1 MMRENNTGMQKLL
14 LLLLLLLF
22 VLSVFGQSSV
32 YPVHVTVSLPSPY
45 SLYLSDYVSGSRERL
60 VVTLLNRD
68 ARYQP
73 MPVRLRLT
81 VKGNGFSIRTRP
93 YASVSPLLLE
103 PNVPYRLTPED
114 LRPYFDPRNLSG
126 QGPGGDSFL
135 RGKRM
140 PEGMVEFG
148 VEALEY
154 NTGKVL
160 SRQGT
165 GTAWLALQ
173 KPPLLSLPFADETV
187 PWREPLNLLF
197 QWTPQSTGSA
207 RVEYELIIKELWDNG
222 TAPESAFAYSPE
234 IFRERLP
241 STSYLYGIQS
251 PPLEPGHRYA
261 WAVRVVP
268 KEGADDERIVENDG
282 LSEIRSFRVG
292 RHCPAP
298 TGIRASAGRGYI
310 RVEWEGMPQHLGYA
324 VSYRLQD
331 SEEWHEISS
340 SLPSALLPGI
350 RAGHTYEYRVAGFCD
365 ADIPTYNSHTGRVS
379 VPSEDTARMRNCG
392 VLRPVDLSNQEPL
405 NELSGGEQFLAG
417 DFPVH
422 VGQVSG
428 SSGYFTGSGYVHV
441 PFLGNAPFKVTFDHI
456 FINTDRQMVR
466 GVVRTVYDAS
476 EGGITDL
483 DDIFA
488 GGNAG
493 DVKEGITKTGLSA
506 GFAIDPGNDFYF
518 DETTG
523 RIEMTDDEGQVIG
536 YLETGSVPG
545 GGDVSGSNNG
555 DAASV
560 FPVTVRDTTGHL
572 YRIDSAPETSLS
584 SSGDKKKL
592 TVTSVG
598 TSGEAL
604 DSGQFDAGR
613 LDDGIARVVFKDC
626 AGSLYAFDEWHPSYS
641 RSYLIRPKYEQIGAD
656 YRVPAKLLPSGKSDK
671 VAAVLKISA
680 GSSVTPD
687 RVVFRTA
694 AGTEYRPESYD
705 AKSCRWILPLVGG
718 KENDGQELYAL
729 YPKPD
734 GGYYNL
740 GKLLVL
746 SYPSYRLHVKIVP
759 VGKDFTEFELL
770 AGRLREIYGR
780 VGIECVVE
788 KIPVFDYE
796 GSGLFDGESGLFSAY
811 TPGMKSLNAAYA
823 SSHTVEED
831 AAYLFV
837 LSKSGYKKDRNFSG
851 FMPLGKQFGYLFRDD
866 FKSFEDFATAA
877 AHELGHG
884 RLLLRHPF
892 DKSLGL
898 SEGDLPDNLMDY
910 RNGRSLA
917 KWQWDVIHDPGVV
930 VRIFERDEDGAIVDN
945 TMETGDLVKGENIGL
960 TPAGKVIFN
969 VQSLVKGEKVI
980 FLLKPNM
987 PYIYGFKIYTDN
999 SGKEEI
1005 LEEYFWTGNT
1015 YKSSNGSIEQS
1026 SKVRLTYNDRDDI
1039 ETYIYRIVDAC
1050 YYQKAPVKIKGVD
1063 TGNPTVLNSQAK
1075 QWKQLKKH
1083 GGNCPE
1089 ISDTE
1094 TYFALENPV
1103 AEEYLRYAEENAIE
1117 INDQLWQHNS
1127 VVEKL
1132 VEIVKTSRGSSE
1144 KYKQLL
1150 GKVIADKLYTY
1161 ELAHPDSRFIVACC
1175 PVNVM
1180 STAQSSWS
1188 QLAESVFRQSGLSE
1202 HSILITVPYVHTAG
1216 IGQDKGTY
1224 FFMPGIACG
1233 KSVQLDRRELG
1244 NRKYTNTRRVAEYEA
1259 KNEEKL
1265 PFADFVFNVFKY
1277 TAKPEIVYSYF
1288 LGYRG
1293 EIVATNRMENPERVI
1308 GKEYIYKLIVA
1319 EDSRI
1324 DDYVAAL
1331 EKFYA
1336 NRNVCISENPF
1347 TGQLSARTTLP
1358 SAYRNYAESQ
1368 ERLLNFLRDHPAGIF
1383 REVEHGLF
1391 DSAVETEDREA
1402 QIGKQFVFWYRD
1414 HKFSGYCSQ
1423 IHKGVTASP
1432 AHHYF
1437 VSGKNAVVYRETL
1450 SGIDALGAL
1459 LMPFGLDFVADGAG
1473 ALYAGYYDDWENMA
1487 VYSSALII
1495 PVAPAIATKGIAG
1508 GTKAV
1513 LKSAKG
1519 LELADKV
1526 AKANWNERMFSHLSR
1541 EWKSEGDLLTKLEG
1555 DLAST
1560 PQLFDIFADEL
1571 KIEGA
1576 YAWRIVNSYADLRK
1590 NPKILEVVSNL
1601 LSDERFCSSGLTPE
1615 LLEGLISGNH
1625 GVGATALEELL
1636 SGYKVLVAS
1645 GTKFENIGAM
1655 IAEFKKG
1662 LNFAEGERWIQRYFL
1677 SHPEEFKGRVIT
1689 FESQAYVGSNV
1700 RRVDVVTTGEN
1711 NNSIYYEFKSIT
1723 HIPPKNF
1730 ARQFLKDLEVAEN
1743 LEQIK
1748 WYFDGKKI
1756 SNLDKELFLEELEK
1770 VEIKRE
1776 LIEKWINDSRRQSKD
1791 YFINFVSTNFELIY
1805 KIR

>member
-1 MMRENNTGMQKLL
+1 
-14 LLLLLLLF
+14 
-22 VLSVFGQSSV
+22 
-32 YPVHVTVSLPSPY
+32 
-45 SLYLSDYVSGSRERL
+45 
-60 VVTLLNRD
+60 
-68 ARYQP
+68 
-73 MPVRLRLT
+73 MP
-81 VKGNGFSIRTRP
+81 
-93 YASVSPLLLE
+93 
-103 PNVPYRLTPED
+103 
-114 LRPYFDPRNLSG
+114 
-126 QGPGGDSFL
+126 
-135 RGKRM
+135 RG
-140 PEGMVEFG
+140 
-148 VEALEY
+148 
-154 NTGKVL
+154 
-160 SRQGT
+160 
-165 GTAWLALQ
+165 
-173 KPPLLSLPFADETV
+173 
-187 PWREPLNLLF
+187 
-197 QWTPQSTGSA
+197 
-207 RVEYELIIKELWDNG
+207 
-222 TAPESAFAYSPE
+222 
-234 IFRERLP
+234 
-241 STSYLYGIQS
+241 
-251 PPLEPGHRYA
+251 
-261 WAVRVVP
+261 
-268 KEGADDERIVENDG
+268 
-282 LSEIRSFRVG
+282 
-292 RHCPAP
+292 C
-298 TGIRASAGRGYI
+298 
-310 RVEWEGMPQHLGYA
+310 
-324 VSYRLQD
+324 
-331 SEEWHEISS
+331 
-340 SLPSALLPGI
+340 
-350 RAGHTYEYRVAGFCD
+350 
-365 ADIPTYNSHTGRVS
+365 
-379 VPSEDTARMRNCG
+379 
-392 VLRPVDLSNQEPL
+392 
-405 NELSGGEQFLAG
+405 
-417 DFPVH
+417 
-422 VGQVSG
+422 
-428 SSGYFTGSGYVHV
+428 
-441 PFLGNAPFKVTFDHI
+441 
-456 FINTDRQMVR
+456 
-466 GVVRTVYDAS
+466 
-476 EGGITDL
+476 
-483 DDIFA
+483 
-488 GGNAG
+488 
-493 DVKEGITKTGLSA
+493 
-506 GFAIDPGNDFYF
+506 
-518 DETTG
+518 
-523 RIEMTDDEGQVIG
+523 
-536 YLETGSVPG
+536 
-545 GGDVSGSNNG
+545 
-555 DAASV
+555 
-560 FPVTVRDTTGHL
+560 
-572 YRIDSAPETSLS
+572 
-584 SSGDKKKL
+584 
-592 TVTSVG
+592 
-598 TSGEAL
+598 
-604 DSGQFDAGR
+604 
-613 LDDGIARVVFKDC
+613 
-626 AGSLYAFDEWHPSYS
+626 
-641 RSYLIRPKYEQIGAD
+641 
-656 YRVPAKLLPSGKSDK
+656 
-671 VAAVLKISA
+671 
-680 GSSVTPD
+680 
-687 RVVFRTA
+687 
-694 AGTEYRPESYD
+694 
-705 AKSCRWILPLVGG
+705 
-718 KENDGQELYAL
+718 
-729 YPKPD
+729 
-734 GGYYNL
+734 
-740 GKLLVL
+740 
-746 SYPSYRLHVKIVP
+746 
-759 VGKDFTEFELL
+759 
-770 AGRLREIYGR
+770 
-780 VGIECVVE
+780 
-788 KIPVFDYE
+788 
-796 GSGLFDGESGLFSAY
+796 
-811 TPGMKSLNAAYA
+811 
-823 SSHTVEED
+823 
-831 AAYLFV
+831 
-837 LSKSGYKKDRNFSG
+837 
-851 FMPLGKQFGYLFRDD
+851 QFGYVFRQD
-866 FKSFEDFATAA
+866 FRGFDSFCLAVV
-877 AHELGHG
+877 HELCHG
-884 RLLLRHPF
+884 RFVLKHTF
-892 DKSLGL
+892 DSSYGL
-898 SEGDLPDNLMDY
+898 VKGSTDNLMDY
-910 RNGRSLA
+910 TEGASHLA

-930 VRIFERDEDGAIVDN
+930 VRMFERDKDGAIVDN

-960 TPAGKVIFN
+960 TPAGKVIFS

-1063 TGNPTVLNSQAK
+1063 TGNPIVLNSQAK

-1132 VEIVKTSRGSSE
+1132 VETVKTSQGSLE
-1144 KYKQLL
+1144 KHKQLL

-1175 PVNVM
+1175 PVNVI
-1180 STAQSSWS
+1180 STVQSSWS

-1233 KSVQLDRRELG
+1233 KSVQLNRHELG

-1293 EIVATNRMENPERVI
+1293 EIVATNRMENPERVT

-1560 PQLFDIFADEL
+1560 PQLF
-1571 KIEGA
+1571 
-1576 YAWRIVNSYADLRK
+1576 
-1590 NPKILEVVSNL
+1590 PKSV
-1601 LSDERFCSSGLTPE
+1601 
-1615 LLEGLISGNH
+1615 
-1625 GVGATALEELL
+1625 
-1636 SGYKVLVAS
+1636 
-1645 GTKFENIGAM
+1645 
-1655 IAEFKKG
+1655 
-1662 LNFAEGERWIQRYFL
+1662 
-1677 SHPEEFKGRVIT
+1677 
-1689 FESQAYVGSNV
+1689 
-1700 RRVDVVTTGEN
+1700 
-1711 NNSIYYEFKSIT
+1711 
-1723 HIPPKNF
+1723 
-1730 ARQFLKDLEVAEN
+1730 
-1743 LEQIK
+1743 
-1748 WYFDGKKI
+1748 
-1756 SNLDKELFLEELEK
+1756 
-1770 VEIKRE
+1770 
-1776 LIEKWINDSRRQSKD
+1776 
-1791 YFINFVSTNFELIY
+1791 
-1805 KIR
+1805 